1 MGWTRFNYSKSGLL
15 AMEGTGSQKM
25 NVLPWEASDRR
36 EMLIVGAVDADGHK
50 AAAYFVELYAD
61 GKRSLGEWSSSV
73 QVDNWSPSFSAQK
86 CERSSRRVGPCEPF
100 LAPDSTPP
108 WPRPHHDV
116 EGEIDMTERL
126 EEIHSTINQ
135 AVYGLLEGHNED
147 RTAIAEALL
156 GRAIHIII
164 VASDLNV
171 TDAVA
176 ELKKMRAAINEEL
189 APYEAEQAP

>member
-1 MGWTRFNYSKSGLL
+1 
-15 AMEGTGSQKM
+15 
-25 NVLPWEASDRR
+25 
-36 EMLIVGAVDADGHK
+36 
-50 AAAYFVELYAD
+50 
-61 GKRSLGEWSSSV
+61 
-73 QVDNWSPSFSAQK
+73 
-86 CERSSRRVGPCEPF
+86 
-100 LAPDSTPP
+100 
-108 WPRPHHDV
+108 
-116 EGEIDMTERL
+116 MTERL

-176 ELKKMRAAINEEL
+176 DLKKMRAAINEEL

>member
-1 MGWTRFNYSKSGLL
+1 MAALWLNVPIIIAELGDGSGVSTQSV
-15 AMEGTGSQKM
+15 A
-25 NVLPWEASDRR
+25 
-36 EMLIVGAVDADGHK
+36 GA
-50 AAAYFVELYAD
+50 L
-61 GKRSLGEWSSSV
+61 R
-73 QVDNWSPSFSAQK
+73 
-86 CERSSRRVGPCEPF
+86 
-100 LAPDSTPP
+100 
-108 WPRPHHDV
+108 DV

>member
-1 MGWTRFNYSKSGLL
+1 
-15 AMEGTGSQKM
+15 
-25 NVLPWEASDRR
+25 
-36 EMLIVGAVDADGHK
+36 
-50 AAAYFVELYAD
+50 
-61 GKRSLGEWSSSV
+61 
-73 QVDNWSPSFSAQK
+73 
-86 CERSSRRVGPCEPF
+86 
-100 LAPDSTPP
+100 
-108 WPRPHHDV
+108 
-116 EGEIDMTERL
+116 MTERL

-189 APYEAEQAP
+189 AHSPASIRLRRASNCWPAANLCLFMLT